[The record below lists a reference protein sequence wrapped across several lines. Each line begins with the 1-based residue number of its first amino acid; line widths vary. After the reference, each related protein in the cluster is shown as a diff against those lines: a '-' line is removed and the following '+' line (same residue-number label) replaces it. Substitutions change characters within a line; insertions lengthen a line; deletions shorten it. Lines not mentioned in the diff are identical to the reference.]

1 MSEETKEID
10 NVISLVEEAQ
20 KKGKFN
26 LADAIKG
33 RSFPQKSIDVYIDA
47 NSAFQ
52 LEIIRERM
60 NEIGG
65 LENQEEFDRL
75 EAEAAALVQKIKDSR
90 LTFTMRGVGQGV
102 VEEAMKAA
110 DEAHPDDEEQGSNP
124 EWTKHYLSYL
134 VAKNIVKVADADGNE
149 DDSAFSV
156 EDILTIRDTIP
167 VDSWGVLIE
176 TMQQLTLAN
185 SYFNVVTDAGFLPK
199 S

>member
-1 MSEETKEID
+1 MSEETTPID

-26 LADAIKG
+26 LVDAIKG
-33 RSFPQKSIDVYIDA
+33 RAFPEKSVDVYIDA

-52 LEIIRERM
+52 LELIRNRM

-75 EAEAAALVQKIKDSR
+75 EAQANALVQKIKDSR
-90 LTFTMRGVGQGV
+90 ITFTMRGVGQGI

-110 DEAHPDDEEQGSNP
+110 DTAHPEEDENGSNP
-124 EWTKHYLSYL
+124 EWTKYYLCYL
-134 VAKNIVKVADADGNE
+134 IAKNIVKVADAGGNE
-149 DDSAFSV
+149 DESEFTVD
-156 EDILTIRDTIP
+156 DLLILRDTIP

-176 TMQQLTLAN
+176 TMQQLTLAG
-185 SYFNVVTDAGFLPK
+185 SYFGAVTDAGFLPK

>member
-1 MSEETKEID
+1 MSEETTPID

-26 LADAIKG
+26 LVDAIKG
-33 RSFPQKSIDVYIDA
+33 RAFPEKSVDVYIDA

-52 LEIIRERM
+52 LEQTRNRM

-65 LENQEEFDRL
+65 LENKEEFDRL
-75 EAEAAALVQKIKDSR
+75 EAQANALVQKIKDSR
-90 LTFTMRGVGQGV
+90 ITFTMRGVGQGI

-110 DEAHPDDEEQGSNP
+110 DTAYPEEDEYGSSP
-124 EWTKHYLSYL
+124 EWTKYYLCYL
-134 VAKNIVKVADADGNE
+134 IAKNIVKVADADGNE
-149 DDSAFSV
+149 DESEFTVD
-156 EDILTIRDTIP
+156 DLLILRETIP

-176 TMQQLTLAN
+176 TMQQLTLAG
-185 SYFNVVTDAGFLPK
+185 SYFGAVTDAGFLPK